1 MYHLI
6 DYVWCVE
13 KFAQYFEPHEQ
24 EVYPLLTSPI
34 FAYKNTRWVLN
45 LYPEGLG
52 DSASQGYISLF
63 IKYVSEDPE
72 TINAKVELSLL
83 NNKNERVYCRDT
95 GDHQYQ
101 TFIDFG
107 YKQFLKIQDI
117 KDQKEDLIFNGQLK
131 IFARVEF
138 EHGTL
143 PSSLTWSNYDLLLFK
158 ENFKDLYETKNLCDI
173 VIKVVKKPL
182 NNQQSLP
189 CRNSQINNCKLALMF
204 NYY

>member
-13 KFAQYFEPHEQ
+13 RFAEYFDRGGQQQQQPAQLTDSSVEQ
-24 EVYPLLTSPI
+24 QVDSNNNNTTNASSSSSSTSSTPQVYSLLTSPV
-34 FAYKNTRWVLN
+34 FSYKNTRWVLN

-72 TINAKVELSLL
+72 CINARVELSLL
-83 NNKNERVYCRDT
+83 NGRNERVYMRDT

-107 YKQFLKIQDI
+107 YKQFLKIAELR
-117 KDQKEDLIFNGQLK
+117 DQRDELLVGPN
-131 IFARVEF
+131 
-138 EHGTL
+138 GTL
-143 PSSLTWSNYDLLLFK
+143 KVISNQTR
-158 ENFKDLYETKNLCDI
+158 LYFFLGLI
-173 VIKVVKKPL
+173 I
-182 NNQQSLP
+182 
-189 CRNSQINNCKLALMF
+189 
-204 NYY
+204 Y

>member
-1 MYHLI
+1 MRHGSVWGKKNWKILI
-6 DYVWCVE
+6 FFNQ
-13 KFAQYFEPHEQ
+13 KINF
-24 EVYPLLTSPI
+24 
-34 FAYKNTRWVLN
+34 
-45 LYPEGLG
+45 
-52 DSASQGYISLF
+52 F
-63 IKYVSEDPE
+63 IN
-72 TINAKVELSLL
+72 I
-83 NNKNERVYCRDT
+83 

-138 EHGTL
+138 EHATL

-173 VIKVVKKPL
+173 FIKVVKKPV
-182 NNQQSLP
+182 NNQQSLIP
-189 CRNSQINNCKLALMF
+189 CRNSQLNSCKIKFLDFNTPSFLA
-204 NYY
+204 